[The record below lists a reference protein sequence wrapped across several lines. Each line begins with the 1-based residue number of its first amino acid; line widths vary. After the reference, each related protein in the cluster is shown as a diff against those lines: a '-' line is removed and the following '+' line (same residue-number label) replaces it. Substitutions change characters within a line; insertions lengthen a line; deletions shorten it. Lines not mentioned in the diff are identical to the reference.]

1 MTYLTA
7 GIINN
12 PTDNNPTDTI
22 ELIREV
28 QGYMKELAKEI
39 NAVRAVMKD
48 KFIFLEEIVKA
59 NEDTRDDFQ
68 MALNDCE
75 IEIKNREDIIK
86 TYRRSIS
93 LHYKSLARQLTIEHE
108 EMN

>member
-48 KFIFLEEIVKA
+48 KFIF
-59 NEDTRDDFQ
+59 F
-68 MALNDCE
+68 
-75 IEIKNREDIIK
+75 DI
-86 TYRRSIS
+86 
-93 LHYKSLARQLTIEHE
+93 
-108 EMN
+108 